1 MNRVRFYTT
10 EEIKAIEHELINN
23 SNNVFLTEIA
33 EDLGKKFNRPF
44 DGMLSKVHQVKR
56 KLSKNNIIQVD
67 EFQYRKSINPNKK
80 PVDRPVIKKS
90 LHTLI
95 EKPLHT
101 VIEKQPTDIGVDVPH
116 GMTFEGKPKR
126 ITLHSDHFR
135 IYF

>member
-90 LHTLI
+90 L
-95 EKPLHT
+95 PT
-101 VIEKQPTDIGVDVPH
+101 VIEQQPADIGVDVPH